1 VNQRLRIVS
10 GALTCA
16 LALGAVVQGGGKPLS
31 PAEIARATRRAA
43 DNAALAAANTKRAAG
58 DTEALATISRNVQ
71 SQLDTSRR
79 MVATQLRLEASAR
92 RGARQS
98 AAVQTGIGAIHGI
111 ISALERRLTAMTA
124 VAEDTAAQGEG
135 AADAA
140 RALDHVLSIL
150 ELKFAEAIDQS
161 RELNRKARGF
171 SRLRGRP

>member
-1 VNQRLRIVS
+1 VTQRLKIVS
-10 GALTCA
+10 GLLTGA

-31 PAEIARATRRAA
+31 PAEIARATTRAA
-43 DNAALAAANTKRAAG
+43 DNAAQAANNTKSAAG
-58 DTEALATISRNVQ
+58 DTEALATIARNVQ

-98 AAVQTGIGAIHGI
+98 AAVQTGIAEIHRI
-111 ISALERRLTAMTA
+111 ISALLRRLTTMTA
-124 VAEDTAAQGEG
+124 VAEHTADQGEA

-140 RALDHVLSIL
+140 RALDHMLSVL
-150 ELKFAEAIDQS
+150 EAKFDEVIVQS

-171 SRLRGRP
+171 SKLRGRP